1 MSARAERGQA
11 AILLL
16 GAMAVLLALGAVL
29 ASFGEAFGARGRAQ
43 RVADVA
49 AVSAARRMVDLYP
62 RLFEP
67 AYLDGGAPN
76 PRHLSLSRYL
86 QMARDAAVEAGRANG
101 QTIQLAD
108 VTIQRPVS
116 EESRRDIDLWAG

>member
-49 AVSAARRMVDLYP
+49 AVSGARRMVDLYP

-76 PRHLSLSRYL
+76 PRRAANAASANAANPSRIT
-86 QMARDAAVEAGRANG
+86 AGRSSHRC
-101 QTIQLAD
+101 ISPLA
-108 VTIQRPVS
+108 
-116 EESRRDIDLWAG
+116 

>member
-1 MSARAERGQA
+1 AG
-11 AILLL
+11 
-16 GAMAVLLALGAVL
+16 GAVPPPP
-29 ASFGEAFGARGRAQ
+29 RT
-43 RVADVA
+43 
-49 AVSAARRMVDLYP
+49 VDLYP

-108 VTIQRPVS
+108 VTFPDASSFGPTRVRVAVRGAASVPVAAGA
-116 EESRRDIDLWAG
+116 ERRVAVRVRARADAEAVAAAGQTCGAVR